1 MRELTARRSG
11 RGRVS
16 EHESEHK
23 DRTSMGV
30 HLVDCCCKS
39 LIPLNFDAMGGQGKV
54 GMVQK
59 EHHLIWL
66 SSSGEAKRNIKK
78 GEEKKKRTDFTSK
91 PSPTSH

>member
-39 LIPLNFDAMGGQGKV
+39 LIPLNFDAMGG
-54 GMVQK
+54 
-59 EHHLIWL
+59 
-66 SSSGEAKRNIKK
+66 
-78 GEEKKKRTDFTSK
+78 
-91 PSPTSH
+91 